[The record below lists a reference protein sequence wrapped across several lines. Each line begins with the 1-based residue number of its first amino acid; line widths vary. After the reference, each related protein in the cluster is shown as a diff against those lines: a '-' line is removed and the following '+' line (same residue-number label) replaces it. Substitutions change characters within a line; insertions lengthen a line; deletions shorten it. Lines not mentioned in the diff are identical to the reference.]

1 MEGKTSMNISRVE
14 TETTVT
20 GVQADG
26 YWIIG
31 SNWPR
36 HIRRLEREIELG
48 RAKVLRNSIDY
59 LEVLVPTEH
68 FDPLTGFKRQISD
81 ATKQAM
87 SERMKAIHKDS

>member
-1 MEGKTSMNISRVE
+1 MNITRAE

-36 HIRRLEREIELG
+36 HIRRLERELETG
-48 RAKVLRNSIDY
+48 RATEVQRSEGY

-68 FDPLTGFKRQISD
+68 FDPLTGFKRQISE

-87 SERMKAIHKDS
+87 SERMKAMHQEGN

>member
-1 MEGKTSMNISRVE
+1 MEGRNSMNITRAE

-36 HIRRLEREIELG
+36 HIRRLERVLETG
-48 RAKVLRNSIDY
+48 RATEVQRTDSY

-68 FDPLTGFKRQISD
+68 FDPLTGFKRQISE

-87 SERMKAIHKDS
+87 SERMKAMHQE

>member
-1 MEGKTSMNISRVE
+1 MNITRLE

-36 HIRRLEREIELG
+36 HIRRLERELETG
-48 RAKVLRNSIDY
+48 RAVLVQRTEGY
-59 LEVLVPTEH
+59 LEVRVNTEH
-68 FDPLTGFKRQISD
+68 FDPLTGFKRQLSE
-81 ATKQAM
+81 ATKAAM
-87 SERMKAIHKDS
+87 SERMKALHSD

>member
-1 MEGKTSMNISRVE
+1 MNISRAE

-48 RAKVLRNSIDY
+48 RATEVQRTEGY
-59 LEVLVPTEH
+59 LEVRVNTEH
-68 FDPLTGFKRQISD
+68 FDPLTGFKRQISE

-87 SERMKAIHKDS
+87 SERMKAMHQD